1 MYPPREVGGIE
12 VHKEGDLKDLDDIT
26 VTMQELIV
34 EDIKDPMSRIVQRVI
49 IYESVAVNCLKE

>member
-12 VHKEGDLKDLDDIT
+12 EGKEDLAEKDLEDIT

-49 IYESVAVNCLKE
+49 I